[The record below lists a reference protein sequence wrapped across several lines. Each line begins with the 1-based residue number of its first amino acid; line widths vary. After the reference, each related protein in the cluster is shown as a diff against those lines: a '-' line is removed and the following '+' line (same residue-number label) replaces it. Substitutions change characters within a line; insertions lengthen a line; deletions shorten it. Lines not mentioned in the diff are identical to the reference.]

1 MNEWE
6 AAARS
11 RKAYRLCRMAEHL
24 IAEHPE
30 LTVEH
35 FRAAE
40 SELRARIAALAKV
53 NVPSDATWDLMLEM
67 LEARP

>member
-24 IAEHPE
+24 IVEHPE

-40 SELRARIAALAKV
+40 PELRARIAVLAKV
-53 NVPSDATWDLMLEM
+53 KAPSDATWDLMLEM
-67 LEARP
+67 LGAR